1 MVGHDL
7 LGKGDLLLRRRQGEQ
22 RPAVPGGE
30 VTLLDEPL
38 DLLGEGQKAHGVGN
52 GGAGSAH
59 PLGSFLLGQAIVLDE
74 GAVACSFLH
83 GVQVLPLEILDQ
95 SHRHGFLVGQF
106 PNHHRHFVHAQHSR
120 CTPAAFAGDDLI
132 IQPQRTHQ
140 NGLDHAVLLNRI
152 RQCLNGF
159 IAELFAG
166 LVPIGF
172 QFRNAERL
180 FHLHLGGIFIIEK
193 IQTAAQ
199 SADRHWSP
207 LSLFLPNDNSRRF
220 FSGGFSPSNS
230 SPSSI
235 YASAPLEN
243 RS

>member
-1 MVGHDL
+1 MSGTQSAVLHQCFHIFRQLQQPQGIRHSTA
-7 LGKGDLLLRRRQGEQ
+7 GFSHTLRHFFLRQVEHVHQ
-22 RPAVPGGE
+22 LCV
-30 VTLLDEPL
+30 
-38 DLLGEGQKAHGVGN
+38 GVG
-52 GGAGSAH
+52 
-59 PLGSFLLGQAIVLDE
+59 FFQW
-74 GAVACSFLH
+74 
-83 GVQVLPLEILDQ
+83 VQVLPLEILDQ

-106 PNHHRHFVHAQHSR
+106 PNHYRHFVHAQHSR

-152 RQCLNGF
+152 RQRLNGF

-199 SADRHWSP
+199 SANRHWSP

-230 SPSSI
+230 RPSSI